1 MRWST
6 HLSKRTKE
14 HYDQQ
19 GKNDSFFIGHRYGST
34 IQLLMEDYEKKLCS
48 LWHGPL
54 HFVKEANPTTFR
66 ETNNKGKKN

>member
-19 GKNDSFFIGHRYGST
+19 GKNDSFFIGHR
-34 IQLLMEDYEKKLCS
+34 
-48 LWHGPL
+48 LWIYYSAINAGL
-54 HFVKEANPTTFR
+54 
-66 ETNNKGKKN
+66 